1 MENLKDISSQSQKQE
16 KLPEQEQVIEE
27 EKKIPSILVIEDEEV
42 ERYTLKTAL
51 ETEGFFVEAVERGAE
66 AEAMAKT
73 IAFDIVLVDYRLP
86 DMDGVT
92 VTKRLQALSTD
103 FTPIFVTGHTS
114 LEIALEAMRIG
125 AYDYIS
131 KPLDMDKLIK
141 MIYKIIDEKKDL
153 ARSRAKLNSMVEKS
167 EIEFSDEGKVMIIS
181 SPDESI
187 LNKKASKVDMLRTFK
202 SIISAIKNYYWGV

>member
-1 MENLKDISSQSQKQE
+1 MENLKDISNQKQE
-16 KLPEQEQVIEE
+16 TQNQEQFVEE

-73 IAFDIVLVDYRLP
+73 IAFDIAVVDYRLP

-92 VTKRLQALSTD
+92 VTKRLQAISSD

-125 AYDYIS
+125 AYDYIP
-131 KPLDMDKLIK
+131 KPLDIDKLIK
-141 MIYKIIDEKKDL
+141 MIYKIIDEKKSL
-153 ARSRAKLNSMVEKS
+153 AKSRAKLNSLVEKS
-167 EIEFSDEGKVMIIS
+167 EIEFSDEGNLMVIT
-181 SPDESI
+181 SPDENVVS
-187 LNKKASKVDMLRTFK
+187 KSTSKVDMLRTFK
-202 SIISAIKNYYWGV
+202 GFVSAIKNYYWGV

>member
-1 MENLKDISSQSQKQE
+1 MENLKDISNQKQE
-16 KLPEQEQVIEE
+16 NTQEQEQIVEE

-73 IAFDIVLVDYRLP
+73 IAFDIAVVDYRLP

-92 VTKRLQALSTD
+92 VTKRLKSISSD

-131 KPLDMDKLIK
+131 KPLDIDKLIK
-141 MIYKIIDEKKDL
+141 IIYRIIDEKKDL
-153 ARSRAKLNSMVEKS
+153 AKSRTKLNSLIEKS
-167 EIEFSDEGKVMIIS
+167 EIEFSDEGKLMIIS
-181 SPDESI
+181 SPDENI
-187 LNKKASKVDMLRTFK
+187 LNKSTSKVDMLRTFK
-202 SIISAIKNYYWGV
+202 SFIVAIKNYYWGI